1 MLLVK
6 RVNSMKEKIMKQILP
21 ILFIGLLF
29 TTGCENF
36 FGAGNDSGDPYAYDM
51 LINDLDQNLGFSAR
65 QMSDSKDHLRN
76 GGDYY
81 PDNAS
86 LWRLALYL
94 QENLTEEQKERL
106 LFPPDDLDPQAF
118 SEENDHH
125 HKRLRHHQRM
135 DEYIRSILT
144 ADQESEYDV
153 LINYKTTVMDELLT
167 ALRADTMTK
176 KELQL
181 EMMGLMEW
189 FRAAMDKLLTDDQ
202 KEILET
208 MHKEKDDHW
217 RRGKGGFGKHAGNSD
232 KIRQEMYDV
241 LGMTTEQIQNL
252 ELLEESFKE
261 ALESLHND
269 FVNGIINLTAEEYRT
284 NVVDITASFH
294 EEKQAVFTA
303 KQLEII
309 EIHRA
314 LARCFMWYSRWGRG
328 K

>member
-1 MLLVK
+1 
-6 RVNSMKEKIMKQILP
+6 MKQILP
-21 ILFIGLLF
+21 LLFIGLLF

-36 FGAGNDSGDPYAYDM
+36 FGSGNDSGDPYAYDM
-51 LINDLDQNLGFSAR
+51 LINDLDQDLGFSAR

-76 GGDYY
+76 SGDYY

-106 LFPPDDLDPQAF
+106 LSPPDDLDPQAF

-125 HKRLRHHQRM
+125 YKRLRHHQRM

-144 ADQESEYDV
+144 VEQESEYNEMID
-153 LINYKTTVMDELLT
+153 YKTTVMDELFT
-167 ALRADTMTK
+167 ALRAGTII
-176 KELQL
+176 KEELHL

-202 KEILET
+202 KATLEA

-217 RRGKGGFGKHAGNSD
+217 RRGKGGFGKHAGNYD

-241 LGMTTEQIQNL
+241 LGMTAEQIQTL
-252 ELLEESFKE
+252 ESFGESFKA

-269 FVNGIINLTAEEYRT
+269 FVNGIINLTPEEYRT
-284 NVVDITASFH
+284 NVVEITASFH
-294 EEKQAVFTA
+294 EEKQTVFTA

-314 LARCFMWYSRWGRG
+314 LACRFMRHTRWGRG

>member
-1 MLLVK
+1 
-6 RVNSMKEKIMKQILP
+6 MKEKIMKQILP
-21 ILFIGLLF
+21 ILFIGLIF

-36 FGAGNDSGDPYAYDM
+36 FGTGNDAGDPYAYDM

-94 QENLTEEQKERL
+94 QDNLTEEQKERL
-106 LFPPDDLDPQAF
+106 LYPPDDLNPQAF

-144 ADQESEYDV
+144 SEQETEYNEMID
-153 LINYKTTVMDELLT
+153 YKTTVMDELFSGLK
-167 ALRADTMTK
+167 AGSITK
-176 KELQL
+176 EELHL
-181 EMMGLMEW
+181 ELMGLMEW

-202 KEILET
+202 KAILEA
-208 MHKEKDDHW
+208 MHKEKDDRW
-217 RRGKGGFGKHAGNSD
+217 RRGKGGFGKHASNSD

-241 LGMTTEQIQNL
+241 LGMTTEQVQNL

-261 ALESLHND
+261 ELESLHND
-269 FVNGIINLTAEEYRT
+269 FVNGIINITAEEYRI
-284 NVVDITASFH
+284 NVVDITTSFH

-309 EIHRA
+309 QIHRA
-314 LARCFMWYSRWGRG
+314 LARHFMRHSRWGRG

>member
-1 MLLVK
+1 
-6 RVNSMKEKIMKQILP
+6 MKQILP
-21 ILFIGLLF
+21 LLFIGLLF

-36 FGAGNDSGDPYAYDM
+36 FGARNDTGDPYANDM
-51 LINDLDQNLGFSAR
+51 LINDLDQDLGFSSR
-65 QMSDSKDHLRN
+65 QLSDSKDHLRN

-81 PDNAS
+81 PDNSS

-94 QENLTEEQKERL
+94 QENLTKEQKERL
-106 LFPPDDLDPQAF
+106 LSPPDDLDSQAF
-118 SEENDHH
+118 SEENDYH

-144 ADQESEYDV
+144 AEQESEYDEM
-153 LINYKTTVMDELLT
+153 IDYKTTVMDELFT
-167 ALRADTMTK
+167 ALRAGTLTK
-176 KELQL
+176 EELHL

-202 KEILET
+202 KAILEA

-217 RRGKGGFGKHAGNSD
+217 RRGKGGFGKHAGNHD

-241 LGMTTEQIQNL
+241 LGMTAEQIQTL
-252 ELLEESFKE
+252 ESLEESFKA

-269 FVNGIINLTAEEYRT
+269 FVNGIINLSAEEYRT
-284 NVVDITASFH
+284 NVMDITASFH
-294 EEKQAVFTA
+294 EEKQAVFTD

-314 LARCFMWYSRWGRG
+314 LVRRFMRHTRWGKGR
-328 K
+328 